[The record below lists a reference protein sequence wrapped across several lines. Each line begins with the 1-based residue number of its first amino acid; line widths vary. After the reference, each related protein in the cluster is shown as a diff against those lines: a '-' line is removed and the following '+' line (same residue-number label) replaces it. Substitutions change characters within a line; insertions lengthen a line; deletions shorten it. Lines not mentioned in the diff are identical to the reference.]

1 MEKTQKLLGIALAVI
16 ALDGCRPSS
25 PDPSA
30 TPTPSAHAGATM
42 STGVRRTMG
51 GGGAAAAAVFYG
63 GQRRPAPPAAE
74 GYTRVLTAPRSG
86 FGGSG
91 FHGGG

>member
-1 MEKTQKLLGIALAVI
+1 MDKTQKLLGIALAVI

-25 PDPSA
+25 PDPGA
-30 TPTPSAHAGATM
+30 TPTPGPHGAAT

-51 GGGAAAAAVFYG
+51 GGGAAAAAVYYG
-63 GQRRPAPPAAE
+63 AQRRPAPPAAE
-74 GYTRVLTAPRSG
+74 GYTRVLTAPRG
-86 FGGSG
+86 WFGGSG